1 MAVSRSSYPSF
12 TWNMWIFFS
21 SRRMVNPRFTDV
33 MPSRSA
39 ALTGPLSS
47 IRSIYGICSRTQDI
61 MPRPVLAQAM
71 VPAARR
77 NRTPLMRRF
86 LRLTDGQLSR
96 QNLTALRRIFLRR
109 RIRLLMYSNQSP
121 SPSVH
126 ELIIILYR
134 VLFKIHLLVFT
145 QMDPLQPSLA

>member
-1 MAVSRSSYPSF
+1 
-12 TWNMWIFFS
+12 
-21 SRRMVNPRFTDV
+21 
-33 MPSRSA
+33 
-39 ALTGPLSS
+39 
-47 IRSIYGICSRTQDI
+47 
-61 MPRPVLAQAM
+61 
-71 VPAARR
+71 
-77 NRTPLMRRF
+77 MRRF
-86 LRLTDGQLSR
+86 QRLTDGQLSR